1 MKEDKETKEDKV
13 VFTYVNE
20 GNFGELALLYNMP
33 RAASVQATTDG
44 SVWAMDRQTFRKI
57 VLKSAFQKRK
67 MYESFLENVRLLE
80 SLEKYERE
88 NIADA
93 LQSKTYSAG
102 EPVVKQ
108 GDRANGMY
116 FVEAGTLVV
125 LKQIE
130 GDEKKV
136 NEIQQGGYFG
146 ELGLINHAPRQATVS
161 AREDVKVAFLDA
173 LAFERLLGPCM
184 EVLKR
189 DTENYKEMLVRAF
202 GSKAKIEDFSH

>member
-1 MKEDKETKEDKV
+1 MCSLQRSHRH
-13 VFTYVNE
+13 FPSY
-20 GNFGELALLYNMP
+20 FLLRSSN
-33 RAASVQATTDG
+33 VHCI
-44 SVWAMDRQTFRKI
+44 VW
-57 VLKSAFQKRK
+57 
-67 MYESFLENVRLLE
+67 
-80 SLEKYERE
+80 
-88 NIADA
+88 
-93 LQSKTYSAG
+93 
-102 EPVVKQ
+102 Q

-130 GDEKKV
+130 GDEKKVLRTTSILFKNKIWQITQV

-161 AREDVKVAFLDA
+161 AREDVKVACKDQCIVYILYRKSQLCIVYFSVLDA

-202 GSKAKIEDFSH
+202 GSKVNET